1 MNNHYNEYMMKRI
14 QLLFGAIVACFVIAL
29 SAKAQDYSKMNLHF
43 IYIAHETSTPVN
55 KLCERIRT
63 VRDDALEVEDAL
75 IIYLSDGVL
84 SPVSLTN
91 LKDQSGL
98 HRDSPESYTDII
110 AALQDFNSHNVVA
123 RNDRT
128 NLLNL
133 FDEYNFLD
141 ESGRLRFNSVIMDFY
156 VGSSF
161 WLLGNNEKIIAH
173 LFTAFDAARFPKDRF
188 SFNVY
193 KPKGEKLNFVEG
205 MPFGDNNIDGINSKL
220 KIFEY

>member
-1 MNNHYNEYMMKRI
+1 MNRI
-14 QLLFGAIVACFVIAL
+14 QIIGLTILACLLSFV

-55 KLCERIRT
+55 KLCERLRT
-63 VRDDALEVEDAL
+63 VRDDAIEVEDAL
-75 IIYLSDGVL
+75 IVYLSDGAL
-84 SPVSLTN
+84 SPISFTN
-91 LKDQSGL
+91 LKDNSGRN
-98 HRDSPESYTDII
+98 RDSQDSYTDII

-128 NLLNL
+128 NILNL

-141 ESGRLRFNSVIMDFY
+141 ENGNLRFNTVIMDFY
-156 VGSSF
+156 VGASF
-161 WLLGNNEKIIAH
+161 WSLGNNEKIIAH
-173 LFTAFDAARFPKDRF
+173 LFTALNAASFPKDRF

-193 KPKGEKLNFVEG
+193 KPRGEKLGYVEG

>member
-1 MNNHYNEYMMKRI
+1 MNRI
-14 QLLFGAIVACFVIAL
+14 QIIGLTILACLLSFV

-55 KLCERIRT
+55 KLCERLRT
-63 VRDDALEVEDAL
+63 VRDDAIEVEDAL
-75 IIYLSDGVL
+75 IVYLSDGAL
-84 SPVSLTN
+84 SPISFTN
-91 LKDQSGL
+91 LKDNSGRN
-98 HRDSPESYTDII
+98 RDSQDSYTDII

-128 NLLNL
+128 NILNL

-141 ESGRLRFNSVIMDFY
+141 ENGNLRFNTVIMDFY
-156 VGSSF
+156 VGASF
-161 WLLGNNEKIIAH
+161 WSLGNNEKIIAH
-173 LFTAFDAARFPKDRF
+173 LFTALNAASFPKDRF

-193 KPKGEKLNFVEG
+193 KPRGEKLVYVEG

>member
-133 FDEYNFLD
+133 FD
-141 ESGRLRFNSVIMDFY
+141 
-156 VGSSF
+156 
-161 WLLGNNEKIIAH
+161 
-173 LFTAFDAARFPKDRF
+173 
-188 SFNVY
+188 
-193 KPKGEKLNFVEG
+193 
-205 MPFGDNNIDGINSKL
+205 
-220 KIFEY
+220 

>member
-1 MNNHYNEYMMKRI
+1 MNRI
-14 QLLFGAIVACFVIAL
+14 QIIGLTILACLLGFV

-55 KLCERIRT
+55 KLCERLRT
-63 VRDDALEVEDAL
+63 VRDDAIEVEDAL
-75 IIYLSDGVL
+75 IVYLSDGAL
-84 SPVSLTN
+84 SPISFTN
-91 LKDQSGL
+91 LKDNSGRN
-98 HRDSPESYTDII
+98 RDSQDSYTDII

-128 NLLNL
+128 NILNL

-141 ESGRLRFNSVIMDFY
+141 ENGNLRFNTVIMDFY
-156 VGSSF
+156 VGASF
-161 WLLGNNEKIIAH
+161 WSLGNNEKIIAH
-173 LFTAFDAARFPKDRF
+173 LFTALNAASFPKDRF

-193 KPKGEKLNFVEG
+193 KPRGEKLVYVEG

>member
-1 MNNHYNEYMMKRI
+1 MNNQKGECMMKRTHI
-14 QLLFGAIVACFVIAL
+14 FCLAFFACLMTVL
-29 SAKAQDYSKMNLHF
+29 PAKAQDYSSMNLHF

-55 KLCERIRT
+55 KLCERLRT

-75 IIYLSDGVL
+75 IIYLSDGVT

-91 LKDQSGL
+91 LKDQTGRN
-98 HRDSPESYTDII
+98 RDSQDSYTDII

-123 RNDRT
+123 RNDR
-128 NLLNL
+128 NNILNL

-141 ESGRLRFNSVIMDFY
+141 ENGKLRFNSVIMDFY
-156 VGSSF
+156 VGASF
-161 WLLGNNEKIIAH
+161 WALGNNEKIIAH
-173 LFTAFDAARFPKDRF
+173 LFTAFDAASYSKDKF

-193 KPKGEKLNFVEG
+193 KPKGENLQYVEG

>member
-1 MNNHYNEYMMKRI
+1 MNRI
-14 QLLFGAIVACFVIAL
+14 QIIGLTILACLLSFV

-55 KLCERIRT
+55 KLCERLRT
-63 VRDDALEVEDAL
+63 VRDDAIEVEDAL
-75 IIYLSDGVL
+75 IVYLSDGAL
-84 SPVSLTN
+84 SPISFTN
-91 LKDQSGL
+91 LKDNSGRN
-98 HRDSPESYTDII
+98 RDSQDSYTDII

-128 NLLNL
+128 NILNL

-141 ESGRLRFNSVIMDFY
+141 ENGNLRFNTVIMDFY
-156 VGSSF
+156 VGASVWS
-161 WLLGNNEKIIAH
+161 LGNNEKIIAH
-173 LFTAFDAARFPKDRF
+173 LFTALNAASFPKDRF

-193 KPKGEKLNFVEG
+193 KPRGEKLVYVEG

>member
-1 MNNHYNEYMMKRI
+1 MNRI
-14 QLLFGAIVACFVIAL
+14 QIIGLTILACLLSFV

-55 KLCERIRT
+55 KLCERLRT
-63 VRDDALEVEDAL
+63 VRDDAIEVEDAL
-75 IIYLSDGVL
+75 IVYLSDGAL
-84 SPVSLTN
+84 SPISFTN
-91 LKDQSGL
+91 LKDNSGRN
-98 HRDSPESYTDII
+98 RDSQDSYTDII

-128 NLLNL
+128 NILNL

-141 ESGRLRFNSVIMDFY
+141 ENGNLRFNTVIMDFY
-156 VGSSF
+156 VGASF
-161 WLLGNNEKIIAH
+161 WSLGNNEKIIAH
-173 LFTAFDAARFPKDRF
+173 LFTAMNAASFPKDRF

-193 KPKGEKLNFVEG
+193 KPRGEKLVYVEG

>member
-1 MNNHYNEYMMKRI
+1 MNRI
-14 QLLFGAIVACFVIAL
+14 QIIGLTILACLLSFV

-55 KLCERIRT
+55 KLCERLRT
-63 VRDDALEVEDAL
+63 VRDDAIEVEDAL
-75 IIYLSDGVL
+75 IVYLSDGAL
-84 SPVSLTN
+84 SPISFTN
-91 LKDQSGL
+91 LKDNSGRN
-98 HRDSPESYTDII
+98 RDSQDSYTDII

-128 NLLNL
+128 NILNL

-141 ESGRLRFNSVIMDFY
+141 ENGNLRFNTVIMDFY
-156 VGSSF
+156 VCASF
-161 WLLGNNEKIIAH
+161 WSLGNNEKIIAH
-173 LFTAFDAARFPKDRF
+173 LFTALNAASFPKDRF

-193 KPKGEKLNFVEG
+193 KPRGEKLVYVEG

>member
-173 LFTAFDAARFPKDRF
+173 LFTAFDAARFPKDCF